1 MVGAGGTRLHLAI
14 AVLNRRRPTGNP
26 LNSSA
31 SAYLKPGLT
40 ATIFVLFLVWIW
52 PREAVTPEEQAA
64 VADGRV
70 IIAYWDR
77 SQGFEHEER
86 NVLIE
91 EYNRTQGVEDGVFV
105 RTLSIGWRIEKL
117 LTAISSGAPPDLCS
131 MEAQSMATL
140 GYQGCFEDLTDWMT
154 EHPYLH
160 PDRFLPTTLNV
171 VTINDRIYGIPT
183 MTDSYCLVW
192 NKALFR
198 RAGLDPERPPETIEE
213 LQEYAVKLTA
223 LDEDRV
229 STIGFLPWIP
239 WDMSYMW
246 GSMFGADW
254 YDPET
259 DEFIPDPGPVVEAFR
274 WQASWQ
280 RDPND
285 PNPPAHSLHRSQID
299 TFFAGSAGGG
309 GYQSAQN
316 PFYSG
321 RVAMTLEGEW
331 QVTFIPRFAP
341 DLDWGVAPMPQPE
354 GVLPRS
360 FTPGAVLD
368 AIPVGS
374 PNPEAAKKFLDWFYS
389 PRPDGSPSPASDYNK
404 AIHNIPCRIDEAME
418 DRFLNDPKFGV
429 FVAALL
435 EREPH
440 SYPIT
445 PASRFFSDRVSQT
458 RERILYGG
466 LDPEEAVEELR
477 RVTNAEL
484 RRLRHQL
491 ELVSQ

>member
-1 MVGAGGTRLHLAI
+1 MSYSIPPFVK
-14 AVLNRRRPTGNP
+14 
-26 LNSSA
+26 S
-31 SAYLKPGLT
+31 T
-40 ATIFVLFLVWIW
+40 ATAIGAILFLAWVW
-52 PREAVTPEEQAA
+52 PREATTPAEQEA
-64 VADGRV
+64 VNDGRV
-70 IIAYWDR
+70 IISYWDR

-86 NVLIE
+86 NILID

-117 LTAISSGAPPDLCS
+117 LTAISSGAPPDVCS
-131 MEAQSMATL
+131 MEAQTMATL
-140 GYQGCFEDLTDWMT
+140 GYQGCFMDLTDWMVG
-154 EHPYLH
+154 HPYLD
-160 PDRFLPTTLNV
+160 PERFLPTTLAT
-171 VTINDRIYGIPT
+171 VTINGRYYGIPT

-192 NKALFR
+192 NKSLFR
-198 RAGLDPERPPETIEE
+198 RAGLDPDRGPETIEE

-223 LDEDRV
+223 LDEGRV

-239 WDMSYMW
+239 WDMSFMW
-246 GSMFGADW
+246 GIMFGGTW

-259 DEFIPDPGPVVEAFR
+259 DEFIPDPEPLIEAYR

-280 RDPND
+280 RDPDD
-285 PNPPAHSLHRSQID
+285 PEAPPHALGRNQID

-331 QVTFIPRFAP
+331 QVTFIPKFAP
-341 DLDWGVAPMPQPE
+341 DLDWGVGPMPQPE
-354 GVLPRS
+354 GVNARA

-374 PNPEAAKKFLDWFYS
+374 PNPEAARKFLDWFYS
-389 PRPDGSPSPASDYNK
+389 PRPDGRPSPASDYNK

-418 DRFLNDPKFGV
+418 DRFLQDPKFGV
-429 FVAALL
+429 FVATLL

-440 SYPIT
+440 SFPIT
-445 PASRFFSDRVSQT
+445 PITRYFSDRVSQA

-466 LDPEEAVEELR
+466 LSPEHAVEELR
-477 RVTNAEL
+477 ASANAEL
-484 RRLRHQL
+484 QRVRSQL
-491 ELVSQ
+491 AVVAQ